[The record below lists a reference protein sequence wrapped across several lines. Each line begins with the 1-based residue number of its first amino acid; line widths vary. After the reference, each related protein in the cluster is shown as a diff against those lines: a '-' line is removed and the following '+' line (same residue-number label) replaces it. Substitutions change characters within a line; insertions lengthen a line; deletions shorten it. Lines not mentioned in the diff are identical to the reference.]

1 MDGWVGGGFL
11 GWGGGGDG
19 KPVLLPGCRAAGWL
33 HKPHKGR
40 AGSSLYT
47 KHLNS
52 TLSIVSASPII
63 VLVGITNMQVKF

>member
-1 MDGWVGGGFL
+1 MVNQSYY
-11 GWGGGGDG
+11 
-19 KPVLLPGCRAAGWL
+19 RAAAAGWL
-33 HKPHKGR
+33 HKLHKGR